1 MRRKNFIIII
11 CILVTLVILLGNLM
25 IFLEGFVDS
34 VPKNYARTIKN
45 PIKESLNPGS
55 YYDYPLKLEAFD
67 EEKVDLSISLENT
80 SELDSSFIVLE
91 VISDNYQ
98 SDKLTLNHFI
108 NNWQTFSFLVTSE
121 TVYLRFSMPKEVGN
135 EASNLDLNFIIK
147 VKVDK
152 I

>member
-147 VKVDK
+147 VKVNK

>member
-1 MRRKNFIIII
+1 MRRKKFIIISCVLI
-11 CILVTLVILLGNLM
+11 TLVILLGNLM

-147 VKVDK
+147 VKVNK

>member
-1 MRRKNFIIII
+1 MRRKNFIIIS
-11 CILVTLVILLGNLM
+11 CVLVTLVILLGNLM

-147 VKVDK
+147 VKVNK
-152 I
+152 R

>member
-67 EEKVDLSISLENT
+67 EEKVDLLISLENT
-80 SELDSSFIVLE
+80 TELDSSFIMLE

-147 VKVDK
+147 VKVNK

>member
-1 MRRKNFIIII
+1 MRRKKFIIIS
-11 CILVTLVILLGNLM
+11 CVLVTLVILLGNLM

-67 EEKVDLSISLENT
+67 EEKVDLLISLENT
-80 SELDSSFIVLE
+80 TELDSSFIMLE

-147 VKVDK
+147 VKVNK

>member
-1 MRRKNFIIII
+1 MRRKNFIIIS
-11 CILVTLVILLGNLM
+11 CVLVTLVVLLGNLM

-147 VKVDK
+147 VKVNK
-152 I
+152 R

>member
-147 VKVDK
+147 VKVNT

>member
-1 MRRKNFIIII
+1 MRRKKFIIIS

-25 IFLEGFVDS
+25 IFLEGFVNS
-34 VPKNYARTIKN
+34 VPKKYARTIEN

-55 YYDYPLKLEAFD
+55 YYDYPLKLDGFD
-67 EEKVDLSISLENT
+67 DKKVDLLISLENT
-80 SELDSSFIVLE
+80 SELDSSFIMLE
-91 VISDNYQ
+91 VISDKYY
-98 SDKLTLNHFI
+98 SGKLTLNHFI
-108 NNWQTFSFLVTSE
+108 NNWQTFSFLVTNE

-147 VKVDK
+147 VKVNQ

>member
-1 MRRKNFIIII
+1 M
-11 CILVTLVILLGNLM
+11 
-25 IFLEGFVDS
+25 
-34 VPKNYARTIKN
+34 
-45 PIKESLNPGS
+45 NPGS

-147 VKVDK
+147 VKVNK
-152 I
+152 R

>member
-1 MRRKNFIIII
+1 MRRKKFIIIS
-11 CILVTLVILLGNLM
+11 CVLVTLVILLGNLM

-147 VKVDK
+147 VKVNK

>member
-147 VKVDK
+147 VKVNK
-152 I
+152 R

>member
-11 CILVTLVILLGNLM
+11 CILVTLVTLFGNLM

-67 EEKVDLSISLENT
+67 EEKVDLLISLENT
-80 SELDSSFIVLE
+80 TELDSSFIMLE

-147 VKVDK
+147 VKVNK

>member
-67 EEKVDLSISLENT
+67 EEKVDLLISLENT
-80 SELDSSFIVLE
+80 TELDSSFIMLE

-108 NNWQTFSFLVTSE
+108 NNWQTFSFLVTNE

-147 VKVDK
+147 VKVNK

>member
-121 TVYLRFSMPKEVGN
+121 TVNLRFSMPKEVGN

-147 VKVDK
+147 VKVNK
-152 I
+152 R

>member
-67 EEKVDLSISLENT
+67 EEKVDLLISLENT
-80 SELDSSFIVLE
+80 TELDSSFIMLE

-98 SDKLTLNHFI
+98 SDNIYDISYSHLL
-108 NNWQTFSFLVTSE
+108 
-121 TVYLRFSMPKEVGN
+121 
-135 EASNLDLNFIIK
+135 
-147 VKVDK
+147 
-152 I
+152 

>member
-1 MRRKNFIIII
+1 MRRKNFIIIS

-34 VPKNYARTIKN
+34 VPKNYGRTIKN

-67 EEKVDLSISLENT
+67 EEKVDLLISLENT
-80 SELDSSFIVLE
+80 SELDSSFIMLE

-147 VKVDK
+147 VKVNK

>member
-1 MRRKNFIIII
+1 MRRKNFIIIS

-67 EEKVDLSISLENT
+67 EEKVDLLISLENT
-80 SELDSSFIVLE
+80 SELDSSFIMLE

-121 TVYLRFSMPKEVGN
+121 TVYLRFLMPKEVGN

-147 VKVDK
+147 VKVNK

>member
-1 MRRKNFIIII
+1 MRRKKFIIISCVLI
-11 CILVTLVILLGNLM
+11 TLVILLGNLM

-147 VKVDK
+147 VKVNK
-152 I
+152 R

>member
-1 MRRKNFIIII
+1 MRRKNFIIIS

-67 EEKVDLSISLENT
+67 EEKVDLLISLENT
-80 SELDSSFIVLE
+80 SELDSSFIMLE

-147 VKVDK
+147 VKVNK

>member
-1 MRRKNFIIII
+1 MRRKKFIIIS
-11 CILVTLVILLGNLM
+11 CVLVTLVILLGNLM

-147 VKVDK
+147 VKVNK
-152 I
+152 R

>member
-1 MRRKNFIIII
+1 MRRKNFIIIS

-55 YYDYPLKLEAFD
+55 YYDYPLELEAFD
-67 EEKVDLSISLENT
+67 EEKVDLLISLENT
-80 SELDSSFIVLE
+80 TELDSSFIMLE

-147 VKVDK
+147 VKVNK

>member
-1 MRRKNFIIII
+1 MRRKNFIIIS

-34 VPKNYARTIKN
+34 VPKNYARSIKN

-67 EEKVDLSISLENT
+67 EEKVDLLISLENT
-80 SELDSSFIVLE
+80 TELDSSFIMLE

-108 NNWQTFSFLVTSE
+108 NNWQTFSFLVTGE

-147 VKVDK
+147 VKVNK

>member
-67 EEKVDLSISLENT
+67 EEKVDLLISLENT
-80 SELDSSFIVLE
+80 TELDSSFIMLE

-147 VKVDK
+147 VKVNK
-152 I
+152 R

>member
-1 MRRKNFIIII
+1 MRRKNFILIS
-11 CILVTLVILLGNLM
+11 CVLVTLVILLGNLM

-80 SELDSSFIVLE
+80 SKLDSSFIVLE

-147 VKVDK
+147 VKVNK
-152 I
+152 

>member
-80 SELDSSFIVLE
+80 SELDSSFIMLE

-147 VKVDK
+147 VKVNK
-152 I
+152 R

>member
-55 YYDYPLKLEAFD
+55 YYDYPLKLETFD
-67 EEKVDLSISLENT
+67 EEKVDLLISLENT
-80 SELDSSFIVLE
+80 TELDSSFIVLE

-147 VKVDK
+147 VKVNK

>member
-67 EEKVDLSISLENT
+67 EEKVDLLISLENT
-80 SELDSSFIVLE
+80 TELDSSFIMLE

-121 TVYLRFSMPKEVGN
+121 TVYLRFSMPKEVCN

-147 VKVDK
+147 VKVNK

>member
-67 EEKVDLSISLENT
+67 EEKVDLLISLENT
-80 SELDSSFIVLE
+80 TELDSSFIMLE

-108 NNWQTFSFLVTSE
+108 NNWQNFSFLVTSE

-147 VKVDK
+147 VKVNK

>member
-25 IFLEGFVDS
+25 IFLEGFVDN

-147 VKVDK
+147 VKVNK

>member
-1 MRRKNFIIII
+1 MRRKNFIIIS
-11 CILVTLVILLGNLM
+11 CVLVTLVILLGNLM

-147 VKVDK
+147 VKVNK

>member
-1 MRRKNFIIII
+1 MRRKNFIIIS

-67 EEKVDLSISLENT
+67 EEKVDLLISLENT

-91 VISDNYQ
+91 VVSDNYQ

-147 VKVDK
+147 VKVNK
-152 I
+152 R

>member
-1 MRRKNFIIII
+1 MRRQNFIIISG
-11 CILVTLVILLGNLM
+11 ILVTLVILLGNLM

-67 EEKVDLSISLENT
+67 EEKVDLLISLENT
-80 SELDSSFIVLE
+80 SELDSSFIMLE

-147 VKVDK
+147 VKVNK

>member
-1 MRRKNFIIII
+1 MRRKKFIIISCVLI
-11 CILVTLVILLGNLM
+11 TLVILLGNLM

-67 EEKVDLSISLENT
+67 EEKVDLLISLENT
-80 SELDSSFIVLE
+80 TELDSSFIMLE

-147 VKVDK
+147 VKVNK